1 MIVAGLL
8 AIAVP
13 SATGI
18 AVSVLVGW
26 MLIFSAGAHLVFA
39 WHTRS
44 AGGTVWELLLGI
56 LYFLVGA
63 YVLVH
68 PVVGLASLTLALAIY
83 LFVEGILEFILSF
96 RLRPMP
102 GSGWLL
108 FDGVVTLILALL
120 IWRTWPSDTE
130 WVIGTLVGLSMLFSG
145 ISRLRLSLAA
155 RRALPESA

>member
-1 MIVAGLL
+1 MNAISTATIGAMSVRWPIGLSVLMIVAGLL

-13 SATGI
+13 GATGI

-44 AGGTVWELLLGI
+44 AGGTFWELLLGI

-68 PVVGLASLTLALAIY
+68 PVVGLASLTLALASIY
-83 LFVEGILEFILSF
+83 LSKASWNLSYH
-96 RLRPMP
+96 
-102 GSGWLL
+102 
-108 FDGVVTLILALL
+108 
-120 IWRTWPSDTE
+120 SDCAQC
-130 WVIGTLVGLSMLFSG
+130 LVQVGCYSM
-145 ISRLRLSLAA
+145 
-155 RRALPESA
+155 ESSP